1 MPSCS
6 STSQEKLFCD
16 RKCETKEKVVKEP
29 PPLQPNCAWKF
40 GEPSLTEEKTSPRKT
55 VLSFPSR
62 QVFGSPEKASTIAR
76 QHTQKAL
83 CQEKQFTGLCIEIE
97 KIYIM
102 TAQNCATSN
111 GLYYYLVLIS
121 QLQSPLAKLP
131 EVEPSQS
138 CCFHRYVFFPRLFY
152 PGLFQPYLPSISTT
166 LCCFRWPTRLK
177 WESLNPS
184 CYVHSQHSTRFM
196 SWKPEKMTNG
206 GKEGQR
212 GM

>member
-1 MPSCS
+1 MRPKR
-6 STSQEKLFCD
+6 KLS
-16 RKCETKEKVVKEP
+16 KSP
-29 PPLQPNCAWKF
+29 HPLQPNCAWRF

-62 QVFGSPEKASTIAR
+62 QVFASPEKASTIAR
-76 QHTQKAL
+76 YHTQKAL
-83 CQEKQFTGLCIEIE
+83 CQEKQFTGLFIEIE

-102 TAQNCATSN
+102 TAHNCATSN
-111 GLYYYLVLIS
+111 GLYHYLVLIS

-138 CCFHRYVFFPRLFY
+138 CCFHRHMFLY
-152 PGLFQPYLPSISTT
+152 PGLFQPYLPSISAT
-166 LCCFRWPTRLK
+166 LCCFHWPTRLK

-196 SWKPEKMTNG
+196 S
-206 GKEGQR
+206 
-212 GM
+212 